1 MSDKN
6 KRPVTINL
14 SQDDIELIQSALIY
28 LKHTETTLGPVV
40 QENEYINQL
49 QELIEIFKE
58 L

>member
-1 MSDKN
+1 MNDKD
-6 KRPVTINL
+6 KRLVTINL

-28 LKHTETTLGPVV
+28 LKHAETTSGPVV

-49 QELIEIFKE
+49 QELIEIFEE